1 MRVLHSVAPMTR
13 LPLLLRALA
22 LVPLLAAAGDLA
34 RATLACGPAGGSSC
48 LEAASGGSLG
58 VAAIALLVV
67 LGVAVALGLARLA
80 ARGVSFPRLWLLGTG
95 AVAAV
100 CGGQA
105 LLAAATADP
114 ALLGGGWS
122 ELAVFC
128 VAAGALLAATL
139 RLAPAAAALVREWQP
154 SAPRIV
160 LIPVMASR
168 RPLSPAAQ
176 RQLLAALSAPG
187 RAPPRS

>member
-1 MRVLHSVAPMTR
+1 MLHWGAAMAR
-13 LPLLLRALA
+13 LPLVLRALA
-22 LVPLLAAAGDLA
+22 LLPLLAAAGDLA

-48 LEAASGGSLG
+48 LEAAGGSSLG
-58 VAAIALLVV
+58 VAGIALLVV

-80 ARGVSFPRLWLLGTG
+80 ARGMGFARLWLLGTG

-105 LLAAATADP
+105 LLAAAMADP
-114 ALLGGGWS
+114 ALLGGGWG

-139 RLAPAAAALVREWQP
+139 RLAPVAAALVREWQP

-160 LIPVMASR
+160 LIPVTTSD
-168 RPLSPAAQ
+168 RPLSPAAH
-176 RQLLAALSAPG
+176 RPLLAALSAPG
-187 RAPPRS
+187 RAPPLP